1 MGLPFMLYGGGG
13 SDLQAGQ
20 SDGAAAGAAGVAGAG
35 MAGGSPQS
43 EDEQVYGRQPE
54 SSTPATGWAQEP
66 QDWDQLAQ
74 NEMPGGFEDGGF
86 GDELMDD
93 PFGEEVEGDSGGG
106 WGDWGDFGDS
116 S

>member
-1 MGLPFMLYGGGG
+1 
-13 SDLQAGQ
+13 
-20 SDGAAAGAAGVAGAG
+20 
-35 MAGGSPQS
+35 
-43 EDEQVYGRQPE
+43 
-54 SSTPATGWAQEP
+54 
-66 QDWDQLAQ
+66 
-74 NEMPGGFEDGGF
+74 MPGGFEDGGF

>member
-1 MGLPFMLYGGGG
+1 MLYGGGG

-20 SDGAAAGAAGVAGAG
+20 SDAGAAAGAVGAG
-35 MAGGSPQS
+35 MAGGPPQS

-54 SSTPATGWAQEP
+54 SGTPATGWAQEP

-74 NEMPGGFEDGGF
+74 NGMPGGFEDGGF

-93 PFGEEVEGDSGGG
+93 PYGEEQEVGGDSGGG